1 MNYRLILQYDGSRYD
16 GWQRQGNTE
25 KTVQGKI
32 EEVLSRLLE
41 EPVEIDGAGRTDA
54 GVHALGQTANFH
66 TERKLDPEELKAA
79 LNQFLPEDIGVLR
92 AEEVPERFHSRL
104 NARGKTY
111 RYRVATGEEK
121 NVFERKQIY
130 PLDQPLD
137 VGRHASG
144 SSSYDRR
151 KRLPGLFFHEKNEK
165 IHGPP
170 SGIHRN
176 PGSIRR
182 SASGIYR
189 ERLLLYNMVRILT
202 GTLLEIGMGKREPE
216 SVETIL
222 REKDR
227 NLAGFT
233 ARQEDLLWWRFF
245 TRKTVENPGLTG
257 YNEMIAGMSVCM
269 IRAIRCA

>member
-130 PLDQPLD
+130 PLDQTLD
-137 VGRHASG
+137 VDAMRRGAALMIGEKDFRG
-144 SSSYDRR
+144 FSSMKKTKKSTV
-151 KRLPGLFFHEKNEK
+151 
-165 IHGPP
+165 PP

-189 ERLLLYNMVRILT
+189 ERFPLQYGTDPHRHPSGDRNGKKRAGKCGNDLT
-202 GTLLEIGMGKREPE
+202 GKGSKPGRFYRSGKRTYSGGGFLPE
-216 SVETIL
+216 KQLKIL
-222 REKDR
+222 
-227 NLAGFT
+227 
-233 ARQEDLLWWRFF
+233 
-245 TRKTVENPGLTG
+245 V
-257 YNEMIAGMSVCM
+257 
-269 IRAIRCA
+269 